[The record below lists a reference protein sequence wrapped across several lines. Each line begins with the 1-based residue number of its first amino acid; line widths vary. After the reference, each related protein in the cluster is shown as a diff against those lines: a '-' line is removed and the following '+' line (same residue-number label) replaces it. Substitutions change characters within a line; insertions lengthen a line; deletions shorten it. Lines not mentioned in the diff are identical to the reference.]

1 MRIFK
6 AIVGLVETNCYI
18 IYEPGIKEAII
29 IDPGSRSD
37 NLDDAIDKLSLNG
50 FNFKYI
56 LLTHGHF
63 DHIGAAAYYSNKTG
77 AKILMHK
84 DDEKFI
90 LDGSLNLGYGVKQA
104 KVEPFKP
111 YRLLEDNDKIDAV
124 GEEFKVLATPGH
136 TRGSCCYLV
145 KNIIFTG
152 DTLMRSSVGRT
163 DFPTG
168 STSSLIKSIKRL
180 KGLEGN
186 YKIYPGHM
194 EATDLD
200 YERSNNYYFS
210 IY

>member
-1 MRIFK
+1 MKIFK
-6 AIVGLVETNCYI
+6 TIVGLVETNCYI
-18 IYEPGIKEAII
+18 AYEPKIKEAVI

-37 NLDDAIDKLSLNG
+37 KLDDAIDKLSG
-50 FNFKYI
+50 FDFKYI

-90 LDGSLNLGYGVKQA
+90 LDGNLNLGYGVKQA

-111 YRLLEDNDKIDAV
+111 YKLLEDNDEINAL
-124 GEEFKVLATPGH
+124 GERIKVLATPGH
-136 TRGSCCYLV
+136 TCGSCCYLV
-145 KNIIFTG
+145 NNIIFTG
-152 DTLMRSSVGRT
+152 DTLMKSSIGRT

-168 STSSLIKSIKRL
+168 NAGDLAMSIEKL
-180 KGLEGN
+180 TGLDGN

-194 EATDLD
+194 EITDLEH
-200 YERSNNYYFS
+200 ERNNNYYFN